1 MHLLH
6 IIKIN
11 NASKQL
17 FFYGDF
23 SAKKFW
29 LAPRFEST
37 TTESLIAIGALPP
50 CGLSPL
56 LHPKSVPIKLP
67 VPPRQTLS
75 GC

>member
-50 CGLSPL
+50 LWPISTAAPKVSPYQVA
-56 LHPKSVPIKLP
+56 SA
-67 VPPRQTLS
+67 
-75 GC
+75 